1 MIKILIKFM
10 ISSDGES
17 PGQLVE
23 RLRNLGGIP
32 MSGEYDVGI
41 PLNDTDH
48 LFQKLEDIHESLRGS
63 GVLYTLYT
71 GGEEPEAPEEG
82 ISTVAPASASDEK
95 LEDMRKKM
103 YRSKLARW
111 KEMGVD
117 TAHLEQLLEI
127 DINKFREES
136 KNFLREH
143 LSKTQVI
150 EDVDR
155 RDLKKID
162 ESVYEQIS
170 GDGISL
176 DKVREVCKLSEND
189 AVLSLGRLI
198 SAGQVICVTR
208 GEAES
213 YVRVPQHEPE
223 ELPPIEK
230 PAPAA
235 ESEAEKRVMAS
246 IKLKGSTIRQICTDS
261 ELPEEQALNAVSDL
275 MNRGLLKSAKRAK
288 STVYLKINK

>member
-63 GVLYTLYT
+63 GVMYTLYT
-71 GGEEPEAPEEG
+71 GGEEPETKDEG
-82 ISTVAPASASDEK
+82 ISNVAPASASDEK
-95 LEDMRKKM
+95 LEDMRRKM

-111 KEMGVD
+111 KEMGLD
-117 TAHLEQLLEI
+117 TAHLEELLET

-143 LSKTQVI
+143 LDKTKFI

-162 ESVYEQIS
+162 DSVYEKID

-176 DKVREVCKLSEND
+176 DKVREMCRLSEND
-189 AVLSLGRLI
+189 SILSLGRLI
-198 SAGQVICVTR
+198 SAGKVICVTR
-208 GEAES
+208 EGVET
-213 YVRVPQHEPE
+213 YIRTPPHEPE
-223 ELPPIEK
+223 AHPQAGPQAQPP
-230 PAPAA
+230 
-235 ESEAEKRVMAS
+235 ESEAEKRVIEV
-246 IKLKGSTIRQICTDS
+246 IKTKGSTIRQICTDS
-261 ELPEEQALNAVSDL
+261 GLPEEQALNAVSDL
-275 MNRGLLKSAKRAK
+275 MTRGVLKSAKRAK
-288 STVYLKINK
+288 STVYLKVN